1 MERPKIDFEIPE
13 NLFCPI
19 RMMIGD
25 EREVIVGDDLI
36 WDFPLSVES
45 QKIFVFDAANLSKL
59 HELNC
64 QVKWTNF

>member
-1 MERPKIDFEIPE
+1 MAACWQNQSRMERPKIDFEIPE
-13 NLFCPI
+13 KLFCPI

-45 QKIFVFDAANLSKL
+45 
-59 HELNC
+59 
-64 QVKWTNF
+64 